1 MEFVNP
7 HNVKRALD
15 TLCHAESFNVSSV
28 VEKCMGVIASYM
40 QNMTGGYMSRLT
52 AKQLIQL
59 VSRDDIVV
67 NDEFALLNKVEHW
80 YGNESQDDSKCS
92 DADLKRL
99 LSLIRFE
106 HMNTSQLRNVRSMKL
121 GAFLEK
127 HQPEVCIV

>member
-1 MEFVNP
+1 MYTGTIKLTENNIYPLLALADKYMITELKDFCAEYLMEFVNP

-15 TLCHAESFNVSSV
+15 TLCHAESFNVSLV

-40 QNMTGGYMSRLT
+40 QNMTGGYVSRLM

-80 YGNESQDDSKCS
+80 YGNES
-92 DADLKRL
+92 
-99 LSLIRFE
+99 
-106 HMNTSQLRNVRSMKL
+106 
-121 GAFLEK
+121 
-127 HQPEVCIV
+127 